1 MGLALAGETS
11 SRGQGWGWPLALA
24 VLAVA
29 LETAGLREVLRWD
42 RAAIDGGEFWRLL
55 AGHLV
60 HLGWSHLLMNVLGLV
75 LVWLLVGAAFS
86 AIGWVVVLALSVAA
100 IDAGFWWLSPELGW
114 YVGLSGVLH
123 GILAAGA
130 VTTLFRDPE
139 RRLEAG
145 VLIVLVAAKL
155 LFEQLAGPVPG
166 SNAVAGGA
174 VVVDAH
180 LYGAIAGC
188 GAAIGLA
195 AGTDILRGLRGSN
208 EENR

>member
-11 SRGQGWGWPLALA
+11 SRGQGWAWPFALA
-24 VLAVA
+24 AAAVA
-29 LETAGLREVLRWD
+29 LEMAGWRELLRWD
-42 RAAIDGGEFWRLL
+42 RLAIDGGEFWRLL

-75 LVWLLVGAAFS
+75 LVWTLVGATFS
-86 AIGWVVVLALSVAA
+86 AKAWGVVVAVSIAS

-123 GILAAGA
+123 ALLAAGA
-130 VTTLFRDPE
+130 LNILWRDPG

-155 LFEQLAGPVPG
+155 AFEQLAGPMPG
-166 SNAVAGGA
+166 SNAAAGGA

-180 LYGAIAGC
+180 LYGALAGC
-188 GAAIGLA
+188 GAAFALA
-195 AGTDILRGLRGSN
+195 ARTDILRGLRGSN
-208 EENR
+208 EDSQ

>member
-24 VLAVA
+24 LLAVA

-42 RAAIDGGEFWRLL
+42 RAAISGGEFWRLFG
-55 AGHLV
+55 GHLV
-60 HLGWSHLLMNVLGLV
+60 HLGWSHLLMNVLGFV

-86 AIGWVVVLALSVAA
+86 AKAWGVVLAFSVAV

-130 VTTLFRDPE
+130 FTMLCRDPE
-139 RRLEAG
+139 RRLEAA
-145 VLIVLVAAKL
+145 VLILLVAVKL
-155 LFEQLAGPVPG
+155 AFEQLAGPMPG

-195 AGTDILRGLRGSN
+195 ARTDILRRIRGSN
-208 EENR
+208 EEKQ